1 MGSNGSRLKL
11 WSVGGGKG
19 GVGKSL
25 VTLGLGIALSRLGN
39 RVILID
45 GDLGG
50 ANLHT
55 LMGIGHPEVSL
66 GHFLNKKLAR
76 LEDTIIATGIEGIG
90 LICGADDLLGG
101 ANPTYT
107 QKIRLLDQIEE
118 LPADYVLMDLGA
130 GTSFN
135 TLDFFNYSR
144 GKIAVF
150 TSQPPALQ
158 NAYGFIKSALYR
170 KVSRDFAR
178 DNEVLQLIFEVDRAG
193 KFHNIQSMHDFL
205 KHFENNHSG
214 TYEKL
219 MELLSEYH
227 LFLMINMVKNNNDLR
242 YVDIISSLCEDFL
255 HINPG
260 IIGYVPF
267 DPGIEPALRQEIPWR
282 FSYHKESPALAE
294 LNQTALRLVSESRV
308 Q

>member
-1 MGSNGSRLKL
+1 MGTNGSSMKL

-25 VTLGLGIALSRLGN
+25 VTLGLGIALSDLGN

-55 LMGIGHPEVSL
+55 LMGIGHPQITLE
-66 GHFLNKKLAR
+66 HFLKKKIAR
-76 LEDTIIATGIEGIG
+76 LEDTIIATSIEGIG

-101 ANPTYT
+101 ANPTYA
-107 QKIRLLDQIEE
+107 QKIRLLHQIEE

-144 GKIAVF
+144 GKIALF
-150 TSQPPALQ
+150 TSQPPSLQ

-170 KVSRDFAR
+170 KVSQDFAR
-178 DNEVLQLIFEVDRAG
+178 DNEVLQLIFEADRTG

-205 KHFENNHSG
+205 KHFENKHSG
-214 TYEKL
+214 KYEKL
-219 MELLSEYH
+219 MGLLSDYH

-255 HINPG
+255 NINPG

-267 DPGIEPALRQEIPWR
+267 DPGIEPALRQEMPCQ
-282 FSYHKESPALAE
+282 FSHHKKSKAMAE

-308 Q
+308 H